1 MSGVVPQAQQY
12 LARVLQTQGLAP
24 PLGSSLTVT
33 TYNTAEAHRRPAVL
47 DWAAVQAQY
56 DHEQFLRDG
65 VQVWPEPTSQP
76 SRLARAL
83 LRSVRGARVIRASR
97 RPSRLVSVA
106 ESERRQSRIQCFTD
120 G

>member
-33 TYNTAEAHRRPAVL
+33 AYNTAEAHRRPDVL

-65 VQVWPEPTSQP
+65 VQVWPEKWPTT
-76 SRLARAL
+76 RLTRSL
-83 LRSVRGARVIRASR
+83 LNSVRGARVIRASR